1 MAMVSQ
7 GCRRKRRQPMA
18 QINVVPFIDVM
29 LVLLIIFMITAP
41 MLQQGVEVDLPE
53 AQAEALEADRMAG
66 EPIVVTV
73 TAAGALSLNQGA
85 FVNQP
90 LPPAQLVDEVKSLLA
105 AKPGLQTYVRGDR
118 HVDYGRVMDAMVALQ
133 QAGAGRVGLL
143 TEPPPPEA
151 R

>member
-1 MAMVSQ
+1 MAEMSRHN
-7 GCRRKRRQPMA
+7 GRRLRRPMS

-53 AQAEALEADRMAG
+53 AEAQALETDQRAA

-73 TAAGALSLNQGA
+73 TAAGALSVNQG
-85 FVNQP
+85 P
-90 LPPAQLVDEVKSLLA
+90 LANEPLAGPQLVELVTDLLVA
-105 AKPGLQTYVRGDR
+105 NPGIQTYVRGDR

-133 QAGAGRVGLL
+133 RAGAGRVGLL
-143 TEPPPPEA
+143 TEPPPREVD
-151 R
+151 